1 MDGLALYSSDCCG
14 GKQVSRVLEIDS
26 LEFDPDGLLRVIA
39 VVDEVV
45 LTHHATQ
52 WDPEEYGSALCRGS
66 FYLSDEDLIPATD
79 AELAELFSD
88 RIDDWAPI
96 DPDD

>member
-1 MDGLALYSSDCCG
+1 MS
-14 GKQVSRVLEIDS
+14 QVLEIES
-26 LEFDPDGLLRVIA
+26 LEFDPDGLIRVTA

-66 FYLSDEDLIPATD
+66 FYLSDEDLIPAMS
-79 AELAELFSD
+79 LASSASVAGIRSSSE
-88 RIDDWAPI
+88 R
-96 DPDD
+96 

>member
-1 MDGLALYSSDCCG
+1 MS
-14 GKQVSRVLEIDS
+14 QVLEIDS
-26 LEFDPDGLLRVIA
+26 LVFDHDGLLHVTA

-45 LTHHATQ
+45 LVRKQTIF
-52 WDPEEYGSALCRGS
+52 DPPEYGAALCRGS

-79 AELAELFSD
+79 ADLCKLLAA
-88 RIDDWAPI
+88 RIDDWAPV

>member
-1 MDGLALYSSDCCG
+1 M
-14 GKQVSRVLEIDS
+14 SRVLEIDS
-26 LEFDPDGLLRVIA
+26 LEFDPDGLIRVTA

-79 AELAELFSD
+79 ATLQAHRRTS
-88 RIDDWAPI
+88 R
-96 DPDD
+96 

>member
-1 MDGLALYSSDCCG
+1 
-14 GKQVSRVLEIDS
+14 
-26 LEFDPDGLLRVIA
+26 
-39 VVDEVV
+39 
-45 LTHHATQ
+45 
-52 WDPEEYGSALCRGS
+52 LCRGS

-79 AELAELFSD
+79 AELAELLSD